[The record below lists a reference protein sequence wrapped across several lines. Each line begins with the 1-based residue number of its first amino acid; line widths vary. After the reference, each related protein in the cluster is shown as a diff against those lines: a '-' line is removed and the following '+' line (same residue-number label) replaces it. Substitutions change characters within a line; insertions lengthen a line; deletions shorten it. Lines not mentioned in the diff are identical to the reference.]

1 MEKAAAYVVSAGIV
15 AFGAWILIAGLR
27 SGAPVLWI
35 CVALI
40 PVVIGLLS
48 AFGDR
53 YTLIVRWK
61 SIVQPGADT
70 ERPRTRNESGADHRE
85 KKRSKCPG

>member
-15 AFGAWILIAGLR
+15 AFGVWI
-27 SGAPVLWI
+27 WI

-53 YTLIVRWK
+53 
-61 SIVQPGADT
+61 
-70 ERPRTRNESGADHRE
+70 
-85 KKRSKCPG
+85 

>member
-15 AFGAWILIAGLR
+15 AFGVWILIAGLR
-27 SGAPVLWI
+27 SGAPVLWSF
-35 CVALI
+35 VALI

-53 YTLIVRWK
+53 
-61 SIVQPGADT
+61 
-70 ERPRTRNESGADHRE
+70 
-85 KKRSKCPG
+85 